1 MSRTLSTHRR
11 LLAVFCGGFLGTM
24 ARYLLSAWLQAALGK
39 GWPSDILLINVTG
52 AFVLAFVTTLADA
65 TFLIGPT
72 RRLFINVGFLG
83 AYTTFSSFSLG
94 ADLLVRDG
102 RWLPALL
109 YLFLSLI
116 GAVLAVAL
124 GDALGQR
131 VIATRRR
138 LAPASRKTRAL
149 TETLRVPARN
159 EAGSGEHLDIQD
171 DLLLPDRTEEGRPG
185 RRNP

>member
-1 MSRTLSTHRR
+1 MSRTLSTRRR
-11 LLAVFCGGFLGTM
+11 LLAVFCGGFLGAV
-24 ARYLLSAWLQAALGK
+24 ARYLVSGWLQAGLGK
-39 GWPSDILLINVTG
+39 GWPYDILLINVTG

-94 ADLLVRDG
+94 GDLLVRDG
-102 RWLPALL
+102 HWLPALL
-109 YLFLSLI
+109 YLVLSLM

-138 LAPASRKTRAL
+138 SVPASRKTRAL
-149 TETLRVPARN
+149 TETLGMSASDM
-159 EAGSGEHLDIQD
+159 ADSGEHLDIQD
-171 DLLLPDRTEEGRPG
+171 DLLLPDRREEGR
-185 RRNP
+185 R